1 MEVHI
6 DSIINSDSDLF
17 LAGAPSSEQKCDEED
32 AGSDSDFE
40 IVQETDAERRHA
52 LEGSKKA
59 DDCNLGKG
67 SGWKDFEDEFNFSA
81 SHSASSRIGLQHSDI
96 LDLTDNSDVSN
107 GETRNLPVRSKSI
120 GKSQGKKKQGDRSIN
135 RRAVPISS
143 TDKRG
148 KRAGS
153 GLIENELQLRKKEAL
168 GLDDDHCEQ
177 SQSTGNSNTGPVGEW
192 NCLVC
197 TLWVLLSIN
206 RHCDDIPRSTNRPD
220 HLACGA
226 CATPRGESTYHQGL

>member
-1 MEVHI
+1 LEVHI
-6 DSIINSDSDLF
+6 DSIVDSDSDLF
-17 LAGAPSSEQKCDEED
+17 LAGAPSSDQKRDEED
-32 AGSDSDFE
+32 VGSDSDCE
-40 IVQETDAERRHA
+40 IVQETDAERRQA

-81 SHSASSRIGLQHSDI
+81 SHSASSEIGLQHSDI
-96 LDLTDNSDVSN
+96 LDLTENSDVSN
-107 GETRNLPVRSKSI
+107 GETRHLPVRSKSI
-120 GKSQGKKKQGDRSIN
+120 GKSQGKKKQGDWSIN

-153 GLIENELQLRKKEAL
+153 GLTQNELQLRKKEAL
-168 GLDDDHCEQ
+168 GLDDHREQ
-177 SQSTGNSNTGPVGEW
+177 SQSTGNSNTVGEW

-206 RHCDDIPRSTNRPD
+206 QHSDDIPRSTNRPD

-226 CATPRGESTYHQGL
+226 CAAPRGESTYHKGL

>member
-1 MEVHI
+1 LEVHI
-6 DSIINSDSDLF
+6 DSILDSDSDLF
-17 LAGAPSSEQKCDEED
+17 LAGAPSSDQKRDEED

-40 IVQETDAERRHA
+40 IVQETDAERRQA

-59 DDCNLGKG
+59 DDCILGKG

-96 LDLTDNSDVSN
+96 LDLTENVSN

-135 RRAVPISS
+135 RRAVPDSS

-153 GLIENELQLRKKEAL
+153 GLIQNELQLQKKEAL
-168 GLDDDHCEQ
+168 CPDDHREQ
-177 SQSTGNSNTGPVGEW
+177 WQSTGNSNTGPVGEW
-192 NCLVC
+192 NCLAC

-206 RHCDDIPRSTNRPD
+206 QHCDDIPRSTNRPE

-226 CATPRGESTYHQGL
+226 CAAPRGESTYHKGL